1 MPAAEYVTSIWISM
15 KAEYVYPG
23 DRVLESGTSASPV
36 RWLQAINPSTSSKML
51 ETHEQKKGNSHF
63 WKYKEKLNKS

>member
-36 RWLQAINPSTSSKML
+36 RWPLAATNLFLEQMSKVKNAL
-51 ETHEQKKGNSHF
+51 SNTTYQ
-63 WKYKEKLNKS
+63 